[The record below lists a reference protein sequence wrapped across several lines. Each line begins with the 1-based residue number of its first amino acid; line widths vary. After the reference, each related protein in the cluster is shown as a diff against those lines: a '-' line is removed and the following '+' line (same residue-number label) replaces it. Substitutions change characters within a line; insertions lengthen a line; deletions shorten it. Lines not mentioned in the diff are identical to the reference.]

1 MYVLQASWQRASH
14 CILSGTKA
22 DCSYCACIPVVSG
35 DVHALRGQLA
45 AANERLSA
53 VEAMAVR
60 VALLRAMLASIAA
73 GANWGAK
80 LAPFHP
86 VSSISRHPGRL
97 SARTQNTHGSFA
109 GTTLVR

>member
-1 MYVLQASWQRASH
+1 MYVLEASWRRSSY
-14 CILSGTKA
+14 CILLGTNA

-53 VEAMAVR
+53 VEAMAGR
-60 VALLRAMLASIAA
+60 VAWLRATLASIAA
-73 GANWGAK
+73 GANWGAD

-86 VSSISRHPGRL
+86 
-97 SARTQNTHGSFA
+97 ATHLQAPWTICNEFG
-109 GTTLVR
+109 